1 MLGQTLMV
9 ITQCS
14 LLLSAKPIGLP
25 RLDRLALHNTRRHSA
40 YLCCIEHLLPEALA
54 KFLPFHV
61 RRVRPWK
68 FKQKLLCGQR
78 WCLQLLIIWFSC
90 PINIHWV
97 TGQQSEEQAPQW
109 ESWQA
114 MSKAR
119 CSTGAFRRESL
130 APGQEKLLWLDST
143 KRERT
148 SKQKSKRQNKNNR
161 TTTMSHFPIGST
173 LKWKQISGNIV
184 SLLRGPESA
193 HFPKKVFK
201 DCLLSSKQPQ
211 SRSGEAVQWCDL
223 PPEACAHW
231 LGPML
236 HRD

>member
-1 MLGQTLMV
+1 MWPALMSSV
-9 ITQCS
+9 ANNLI
-14 LLLSAKPIGLP
+14 
-25 RLDRLALHNTRRHSA
+25 
-40 YLCCIEHLLPEALA
+40 
-54 KFLPFHV
+54 FLPYKYSLGHRSAEWGASPAV
-61 RRVRPWK
+61 GVLAGYE
-68 FKQKLLCGQR
+68 Q
-78 WCLQLLIIWFSC
+78 S
-90 PINIHWV
+90 
-97 TGQQSEEQAPQW
+97 TGG
-109 ESWQA
+109 
-114 MSKAR
+114 R
-119 CSTGAFRRESL
+119 STGAFRRESL